1 MNVKEENTLVFLNVH
16 LFFSSDFFW
25 KAGWSFLKGRAAD
38 HPSHLHF
45 LDRERKLQEF
55 ITESCKP
62 CKLQTEIFV
71 DQIFVISCKPCKPCK
86 LGYSWIKS
94 LAHSKDDL
102 NVPLA

>member
-1 MNVKEENTLVFLNVH
+1 MNVREENTLVFLNVH

-62 CKLQTEIFV
+62 CKL
-71 DQIFVISCKPCKPCK
+71 
-86 LGYSWIKS
+86 GYSWIKS